1 MSQTSR
7 SVGSSVQGQQRVLG
21 FSGPL
26 PCPWLWCMTR
36 RGRKSRF
43 CSVCVMG
50 IIYFWQ
56 CCLFVF
62 DFRPLTSFLLSNWVC
77 ACPCGA
83 PAAVVAGAPGPRLRP
98 SCAHLLPAGST
109 ALLLLLWTSFW
120 PSWPWSWSVP
130 WRACLCTQ
138 VSMTRSLLMLRKVF
152 NCSCIPTWSL
162 ARLPF
167 WQESFSTWLRPYWA
181 PMSLIA
187 DHIQT
192 PLISNH

>member
-109 ALLLLLWTSFW
+109 ALLLLLCLQHSF
-120 PSWPWSWSVP
+120 PEP
-130 WRACLCTQ
+130 
-138 VSMTRSLLMLRKVF
+138 
-152 NCSCIPTWSL
+152 
-162 ARLPF
+162 
-167 WQESFSTWLRPYWA
+167 STWYLDLILA
-181 PMSLIA
+181 ILALELICSLMCLLVYTGEHDKEPVNA
-187 DHIQT
+187 
-192 PLISNH
+192 